1 MCGDGLRPYYRTVI
15 SFAALLSI
23 AGVVLLGA
31 VSPGPDFFVLT
42 RRTTTSGR
50 AAGLVCAAGM
60 GTGIFVWVIA
70 VGSGIAALLEASAV
84 AYSVVKLVGAT
95 YLIML
100 GLRAWLSARRGG
112 AAWEPDDATAPQ
124 RAVRS
129 FREGLLCNLLNPKVA
144 VFYLAFLP
152 QFLPAGGGWS
162 VTLELAIAAAATV
175 MCWYL
180 VVAFSVAS
188 LRRFL
193 TRRIRRAVDAAV
205 GTVLIGLGVRIATT

>member
-1 MCGDGLRPYYRTVI
+1 
-15 SFAALLSI
+15 
-23 AGVVLLGA
+23 
-31 VSPGPDFFVLT
+31 
-42 RRTTTSGR
+42 
-50 AAGLVCAAGM
+50 
-60 GTGIFVWVIA
+60 
-70 VGSGIAALLEASAV
+70 
-84 AYSVVKLVGAT
+84 
-95 YLIML
+95 
-100 GLRAWLSARRGG
+100 
-112 AAWEPDDATAPQ
+112 
-124 RAVRS
+124 
-129 FREGLLCNLLNPKVA
+129 VA